1 MKIIRPAAMR
11 AAGFALLLATTAPAA
26 FASAAMAQD
35 ASTYPPALPAPQPA
49 IPAVRDAPYPG
60 VIKLDVDAT
69 NLHQRI
75 FSVTETIPVAN
86 AGPLTLFFPEWLP
99 GNHGPVGPVAQL
111 AGIEITANGQ
121 RVEWVRDT
129 LHPLAYHL
137 NVPAGASEIVVKM
150 QHLSPTTGNQGRITM
165 TPEML
170 NVQWEKMLLYP
181 AGHWSRN
188 ITLQPTV
195 KLPTGWQFGTAL
207 EPLEKNGDV
216 QSFKPVNLEVL
227 IDSPIFAGAHY
238 RQIDLDPGGRSPVR
252 ANFVADDPASLAATD
267 EQIQILRNLVVQMD
281 RLYGARHFDHYD
293 FLIAMTDK
301 LGGIGLEHHRSSE
314 NSVDPAFFT
323 GWATH
328 LGDRDLL
335 SHEMNHSWDGKWRR
349 PADQYV
355 PNFNS
360 PLQNSLLWVYEGQT
374 QYYGQVVAARSG
386 LLTKQ
391 QAMDSL
397 AITAATFD
405 NRVGREWRAMQDTTN
420 DPIISQR
427 QPKGWLSWQRD
438 EDYYS
443 EGQLIW
449 LDVDT
454 TIREKTNGRKSLD
467 DFAKAF
473 YGVEDG
479 SYDPKPYTF
488 EDVVAALN
496 GVVAND
502 WATFLRTR
510 LDGHGPNPSSHGA
523 PLDGLARGGWR
534 LTYAD
539 TPTDYQKTLYAE
551 LQRNDYT
558 YSLGFQTTA
567 ANVIRGLQWDS
578 PAFKAGLAV
587 GMEIVA
593 VNGEAA
599 NADRINAAITA
610 AKDPAKTVDLI
621 VKDGDRYRTI
631 SFDYHDGLRYPRLER
646 IPGTPDRLGDILTP
660 RTR

>member
-1 MKIIRPAAMR
+1 MIRPCLR
-11 AAGFALLLATTAPAA
+11 AATLALLLVSTAPAA
-26 FASAAMAQD
+26 LAQP
-35 ASTYPPALPAPQPA
+35 ASTYPPALPATLPP
-49 IPAVRDAPYPG
+49 IPDAQDIAYPG
-60 VIKLDVDAT
+60 VITLDIDAT
-69 NLHQRI
+69 NLAQHI
-75 FSVTETIPVAN
+75 FAVTETIPVSQ
-86 AGPLTLFFPEWLP
+86 AGPMTLFFPEWLP
-99 GNHGPVGPVAQL
+99 GNHGPVGPIAQL
-111 AGIEITANGQ
+111 AGIEITANDQ
-121 RVEWVRDT
+121 RIEWVRDP
-129 LHPLAYHL
+129 LHPFAYHVI
-137 NVPAGASEIVVKM
+137 VPAGATALKITM
-150 QHLSPTTGNQGRITM
+150 QHLSPTAANQGRITM

-170 NVQWEKMLLYP
+170 NIQWEKMLLYP

-188 ITLQPTV
+188 ITVQPTV
-195 KLPTGWQFGTAL
+195 KFPTGWQFGTAL
-207 EPLEKNGDV
+207 EPETKAGDV
-216 QSFKPVNLEVL
+216 QTFKPVNLEVL
-227 IDSPIFAGAHY
+227 IDSPVFAGVHY
-238 RQIDLDPGGRSPVR
+238 RQIDLNPGGRSPVR
-252 ANFVADDPASLAATD
+252 ANFVADEAKSLEATD
-267 EQIQILRNLVVQMD
+267 DQIQILRNLVDQMD

-323 GWATH
+323 GWDTH
-328 LGDRDLL
+328 LADRDLL

-397 AITAATFD
+397 AMTAATFD
-405 NRVGREWRAMQDTTN
+405 TRVGRDWRAMQDTTN

-467 DFAKAF
+467 DFARAF
-473 YGVEDG
+473 YGVQDG
-479 SYDPKPYTF
+479 DYAPAPYTF

-510 LDGHGPNPSSHGA
+510 LDADGPDARA

-534 LTYAD
+534 LAYSD
-539 TPTDYQKTLYAE
+539 TPTDYMKTLYAE
-551 LQRNDYT
+551 LKRNDFT
-558 YSLGFQTTA
+558 YSLGFQTGE
-567 ANVIRGLQWDS
+567 ANKIRSVQWNS
-578 PAFKAGLAV
+578 LAFKSGLAA

-593 VNGEAA
+593 VNGQAA
-599 NADRINAAITA
+599 SADRLNEAVTA
-610 AKDPAKTVDLI
+610 AKDPATPITLI
-621 VKDGDRYRTI
+621 VKDDDQYRTVV
-631 SFDYHDGLRYPRLER
+631 FDYHDGLRYPRLER
-646 IPGTPDRLGDILTP
+646 IAGTPDRLGDILTP
-660 RTR
+660 RRR

>member
-1 MKIIRPAAMR
+1 MPPFRLS
-11 AAGFALLLATTAPAA
+11 AAGLALLLVSAAPAA
-26 FASAAMAQD
+26 LAQQASAA
-35 ASTYPPALPAPQPA
+35 PPALAAAMPA
-49 IPAVRDAPYPG
+49 IPAARDVAYPG
-60 VIKLDVDAT
+60 VITLDIDAT
-69 NLHQRI
+69 NLAQHI
-75 FSVTETIPVAN
+75 FAITETIPVAQP
-86 AGPLTLFFPEWLP
+86 GPMTLFFPEWLP
-99 GNHGPVGPVAQL
+99 GNHGPVGPIAQL

-129 LHPLAYHL
+129 ISPFAYHL
-137 NVPAGASEIVVKM
+137 TVPAGATSLTVTL
-150 QHLSPTTGNQGRITM
+150 QHLSPTSGNQGRVTM

-170 NVQWEKMLLYP
+170 NIQWEKMLLYP

-188 ITLQPTV
+188 IMVQPKV
-195 KLPTGWQFGTAL
+195 KFPTGWRFGTAL
-207 EPLEKNGDV
+207 EPETKTGDV
-216 QSFKPVNLEVL
+216 QTFKPVNLEVL
-227 IDSPIFAGAHY
+227 IDSPVFAGLHY
-238 RQIDLDPGGRSPVR
+238 RQIDLNPGGRSPVR
-252 ANFVADDPASLAATD
+252 ANFVADEAKSLEATD
-267 EQIQILRNLVVQMD
+267 EQIQILRNLVDQMD

-314 NSVDPAFFT
+314 NSVDPEFFT

-349 PADQYV
+349 PADQLV

-360 PLQNSLLWVYEGQT
+360 PMQNSLLWVYEGQT

-386 LLTKQ
+386 LLTKD
-391 QAMDSL
+391 QAMESL
-397 AITAATFD
+397 AMTAATYD
-405 NRVGREWRAMQDTTN
+405 ARLGRQWRALQDTTN

-427 QPKGWLSWQRD
+427 QPKPWLAWQRD

-454 TIREKTNGRKSLD
+454 TIREKTGGRKSLD

-473 YGVEDG
+473 YGVQDG
-479 SYDPKPYTF
+479 SFEPAPYTF

-510 LDGHGPNPSSHGA
+510 LDATGPDAHA
-523 PLDGLARGGWR
+523 PLDGLTRSGWR
-534 LTYAD
+534 LAYGE
-539 TPTDYQKTLYAE
+539 TPTAYQKTLFAE
-551 LQRNDYT
+551 LKRNDFT
-558 YSLGFQTTA
+558 YSLGFQTGENNA
-567 ANVIRGLQWDS
+567 IRSVQWGG
-578 PAFKAGLAV
+578 PAFDAGLAP

-593 VNGEAA
+593 VNGQASNPDRLAA
-599 NADRINAAITA
+599 AVTA
-610 AKDPAKTVDLI
+610 AKDPTVSVTLI
-621 VKDGDRYRTI
+621 VKDGDQFKTVALA
-631 SFDYHDGLRYPRLER
+631 YHDGLRYPRLER
-646 IPGTPDRLGDILTP
+646 IEGTPDRLGDILTP
-660 RTR
+660 RKR

>member
-1 MKIIRPAAMR
+1 MIRPRLR
-11 AAGFALLLATTAPAA
+11 AAGLALLLVSAAPAA
-26 FASAAMAQD
+26 LAQQ
-35 ASTYPPALPAPQPA
+35 ASTYPPALPAPLPA
-49 IPAVRDAPYPG
+49 IPDAQDVAYPG
-60 VIKLDVDAT
+60 VIGLEVDAT
-69 NLHQRI
+69 NLTQHI
-75 FSVTETIPVAN
+75 FAVTETIPVAQ
-86 AGPLTLFFPEWLP
+86 AGPMTLFFPEWLP
-99 GNHGPVGPVAQL
+99 GNHGPVGPIAQL
-111 AGIEITANGQ
+111 AGIEITADGQ

-129 LHPLAYHL
+129 LHPFALH
-137 NVPAGASEIVVKM
+137 IVVPTGARELKIRL
-150 QHLSPTTGNQGRITM
+150 QHLSPTTGAQGRITM

-170 NVQWEKMLLYP
+170 NIQWEKMLLYP

-188 ITLQPTV
+188 IMVRPTV
-195 KLPTGWQFGTAL
+195 TFPAGWRFGTAL
-207 EPLEKNGDV
+207 EPDMKSGDV
-216 QSFKPVNLEVL
+216 QTFKPVNLEVL
-227 IDSPIFAGAHY
+227 IDSPVFAGLHY

-252 ANFVADDPASLAATD
+252 ANIVADAADSLEATD
-267 EQIQILRNLVVQMD
+267 AQIQILRNLIVQKD

-323 GWATH
+323 GWDKH
-328 LGDRDLL
+328 LADRDLL

-374 QYYGQVVAARSG
+374 QYYGQVIAARSG

-397 AITAATFD
+397 AMTAATYQT
-405 NRVGREWRAMQDTTN
+405 RVGREWRALQDTTN

-454 TIREKTNGRKSLD
+454 TIREKTGGRKSLD
-467 DFAKAF
+467 DFARAF
-473 YGVEDG
+473 YGVQDG
-479 SYDPKPYTF
+479 DYAPAPYTF

-496 GVVAND
+496 AVVPND
-502 WATFLRTR
+502 WAAFLRAR
-510 LDGHGPNPSSHGA
+510 LDADGPQAHA
-523 PLDGLARGGWR
+523 PLDGLERGGWR
-534 LTYAD
+534 LTYTD
-539 TPTDYQKTLYAE
+539 TPTDYMKTLYAE
-551 LQRNDYT
+551 LKRNDFT
-558 YSLGFQTTA
+558 YSLGFQTGEG
-567 ANVIRGLQWDS
+567 NKIRSVQWDG
-578 PAFKAGLAV
+578 PAFKSGLAV

-593 VNGEAA
+593 VNDQAA
-599 NADRINAAITA
+599 TADRIAAAVTA
-610 AKDPAKTVDLI
+610 AKDPAVPVTLI
-621 VKDGDRYRTI
+621 VKDGDQYRTVA
-631 SFDYHDGLRYPRLER
+631 FDYHDGLRYPRLER
-646 IPGTPDRLGDILTP
+646 IVGTPDRLGDILTP
-660 RTR
+660 RAR

>member
-1 MKIIRPAAMR
+1 
-11 AAGFALLLATTAPAA
+11 
-26 FASAAMAQD
+26 
-35 ASTYPPALPAPQPA
+35 
-49 IPAVRDAPYPG
+49 
-60 VIKLDVDAT
+60 
-69 NLHQRI
+69 
-75 FSVTETIPVAN
+75 VTETIPVAQ
-86 AGPLTLFFPEWLP
+86 AGPMVLYFPEWLP
-99 GNHGPVGPVAQL
+99 GNHGPVGPIPQL
-111 AGIEITANGQ
+111 AGIEITAGGQ

-129 LHPLAYHL
+129 LRPFAYHIV
-137 NVPAGASEIVVKM
+137 VPAGATALEVKL
-150 QHLSPTTGNQGRITM
+150 QHLSPTAGAQGRITM

-170 NVQWEKMLLYP
+170 NLQWEKMLLYP

-188 ITLQPTV
+188 IMVQPTV
-195 KLPTGWQFGTAL
+195 KLPTGWRFGTAL

-216 QSFKPVNLEVL
+216 QTFKPVNLEVL
-227 IDSPIFAGAHY
+227 IDSPIFAGVHY

-252 ANFVADDPASLAATD
+252 ANIVADEADSLNATD
-267 EQIQILRNLVVQMD
+267 EQIQILRNLVTQMD

-328 LGDRDLL
+328 LSDRDLL

-374 QYYGQVVAARSG
+374 QYYGQVIAARSG
-386 LLTKQ
+386 LLTAQ
-391 QAMDSL
+391 QAMDAL
-397 AITAATFD
+397 ALTAVTYDA
-405 NRVGREWRAMQDTTN
+405 RVGRRWRALQDTTN

-427 QPKGWLSWQRD
+427 QAKGWLSWQRD

-454 TIREKTNGRKSLD
+454 LIREKTNGRKSLD
-467 DFAKAF
+467 DFARAF
-473 YGVEDG
+473 YGVQDG
-479 SYDPKPYTF
+479 SYTPAPYTF

-510 LDGHGPNPSSHGA
+510 LDADGPNARA

-534 LTYAD
+534 LAFAD
-539 TPTDYQKTLYAE
+539 KPTDYMKTLYAE
-551 LQRNDYT
+551 LKRNDFT
-558 YSLGFQTTA
+558 YSLGFQTGE
-567 ANVIRGLQWDS
+567 ANKIRSVQWDS

-593 VNGEAA
+593 VDGQASTPDRLSAA
-599 NADRINAAITA
+599 VTA
-610 AKDPAKTVDLI
+610 AKDPAVPVALI
-621 VKDGDRYRTI
+621 VKDGDQFRTVVL
-631 SFDYHDGLRYPRLER
+631 DYHDGLRYPRLER
-646 IPGTPDRLGDILTP
+646 ITGTPDRLTDILTP
-660 RTR
+660 RRR

>member
-1 MKIIRPAAMR
+1 MIRSCLR
-11 AAGFALLLATTAPAA
+11 AAPLGLTLLLASTAPAA
-26 FASAAMAQD
+26 LAQQ
-35 ASTYPPALPAPQPA
+35 ASTTPPALPAPLHA
-49 IPAVRDAPYPG
+49 IPEARDVAYPG
-60 VIKLDVDAT
+60 VITLDVDAT
-69 NLHQRI
+69 NLAQHI
-75 FSVTETIPVAN
+75 FAVKETIPVAQ
-86 AGPLTLFFPEWLP
+86 AGPMTLFFPEWLP
-99 GNHGPVGPVAQL
+99 GNHGPVGPIAQL

-121 RVEWVRDT
+121 RVQWVRDT
-129 LHPLAYHL
+129 LHPFAYHVV
-137 NVPAGASEIVVKM
+137 VPAGATALDITL

-170 NVQWEKMLLYP
+170 NIQWEKMLLYP

-188 ITLQPTV
+188 ITVQPTV
-195 KLPTGWQFGTAL
+195 KFPAGWQFGTAL
-207 EPLEKNGDV
+207 EPETKAGDV
-216 QSFKPVNLEVL
+216 QTFKPVNLEVL
-227 IDSPIFAGAHY
+227 IDSPVFAGVHY

-252 ANFVADDPASLAATD
+252 ANIVADKADSLNATD
-267 EQIQILRNLVVQMD
+267 EQIQILRNLVDQMD

-323 GWATH
+323 GWDTH
-328 LGDRDLL
+328 LSDRDLL

-374 QYYGQVVAARSG
+374 QYYGQVIAARSG
-386 LLTKQ
+386 LLSKQ
-391 QAMDSL
+391 QAMDAL
-397 AITAATFD
+397 AMTAATFD
-405 NRVGREWRAMQDTTN
+405 TRVGREWRAMQDTTN

-454 TIREKTNGRKSLD
+454 TIREKTGGRKSLD
-467 DFAKAF
+467 DFARAF
-473 YGVEDG
+473 YGVQDG
-479 SYDPKPYTF
+479 SYTPAPYTF

-510 LDGHGPNPSSHGA
+510 LDADGPEARA

-534 LTYAD
+534 LAYSD
-539 TPTDYQKTLYAE
+539 KPTDYMKTLSAE
-551 LQRNDYT
+551 LKRNDFT
-558 YSLGFQTTA
+558 YSLGFQTGEG
-567 ANVIRGLQWDS
+567 NKIRSVQWNGL
-578 PAFKAGLAV
+578 AFKSGLAA

-593 VNGEAA
+593 VNGQAASAERLTEAV
-599 NADRINAAITA
+599 TA
-610 AKDPAKTVDLI
+610 AKDPSTPITLI
-621 VKDGDRYRTI
+621 VKDDEQYRTVV
-631 SFDYHDGLRYPRLER
+631 FDYHDGLRYPRLER

-660 RTR
+660 RRR

>member
-1 MKIIRPAAMR
+1 
-11 AAGFALLLATTAPAA
+11 
-26 FASAAMAQD
+26 
-35 ASTYPPALPAPQPA
+35 
-49 IPAVRDAPYPG
+49 
-60 VIKLDVDAT
+60 
-69 NLHQRI
+69 
-75 FSVTETIPVAN
+75 
-86 AGPLTLFFPEWLP
+86 
-99 GNHGPVGPVAQL
+99 
-111 AGIEITANGQ
+111 
-121 RVEWVRDT
+121 
-129 LHPLAYHL
+129 
-137 NVPAGASEIVVKM
+137 
-150 QHLSPTTGNQGRITM
+150 M

-170 NVQWEKMLLYP
+170 NIQWEKMLLYP

-188 ITLQPTV
+188 ITVQPTV
-195 KLPTGWQFGTAL
+195 KFPAGWQFGTAL
-207 EPLEKNGDV
+207 EPDSKAGDV
-216 QSFKPVNLEVL
+216 QTFKPVNLEVL
-227 IDSPIFAGAHY
+227 IDSPVFAGVHY

-252 ANFVADDPASLAATD
+252 ANIVADEADSLNATD
-267 EQIQILRNLVVQMD
+267 EQIQILRNLVTQMD

-323 GWATH
+323 GWDTH
-328 LGDRDLL
+328 LSDRDLL

-374 QYYGQVVAARSG
+374 QYYGQVIAARSG
-386 LLTKQ
+386 LLSKQ
-391 QAMDSL
+391 QAMDAL
-397 AITAATFD
+397 AMTAATFD
-405 NRVGREWRAMQDTTN
+405 TRVGREWRAMQDTTN

-454 TIREKTNGRKSLD
+454 TIREKTGGRKSLD
-467 DFAKAF
+467 DFARAF
-473 YGVEDG
+473 YGVQDG
-479 SYDPKPYTF
+479 SYTPAPYTF

-510 LDGHGPNPSSHGA
+510 LDADGPEARA

-534 LTYAD
+534 LAYSD
-539 TPTDYQKTLYAE
+539 KPTDYMKTLYAE
-551 LQRNDYT
+551 LKRNDFT
-558 YSLGFQTTA
+558 YSLGFQTGEG
-567 ANVIRGLQWDS
+567 NRIRSVQWNGL
-578 PAFKAGLAV
+578 AFKSGLAA

-593 VNGEAA
+593 VNGQAA
-599 NADRINAAITA
+599 SAERLTDAVTA
-610 AKDPAKTVDLI
+610 AKDPSTPVTLI
-621 VKDGDRYRTI
+621 VKDDEQYRTVV
-631 SFDYHDGLRYPRLER
+631 FDYHDGLRYPRLER

-660 RTR
+660 RRR

>member
-1 MKIIRPAAMR
+1 MDI
-11 AAGFALLLATTAPAA
+11 
-26 FASAAMAQD
+26 
-35 ASTYPPALPAPQPA
+35 
-49 IPAVRDAPYPG
+49 
-60 VIKLDVDAT
+60 DAT
-69 NLHQRI
+69 NLAQHI
-75 FSVTETIPVAN
+75 FAVKETIPVAQ
-86 AGPLTLFFPEWLP
+86 AGPMTLFFPEWLP
-99 GNHGPVGPVAQL
+99 GNHGPVGPIAQL

-121 RVEWVRDT
+121 RVQWVRDT
-129 LHPLAYHL
+129 LHPFAYHVV
-137 NVPAGASEIVVKM
+137 VPAGATALDITL

-170 NVQWEKMLLYP
+170 NIQWEKMLLYP

-188 ITLQPTV
+188 ITVQPTV
-195 KLPTGWQFGTAL
+195 KFPAGWQFGTAL
-207 EPLEKNGDV
+207 EPETKAGDV
-216 QSFKPVNLEVL
+216 QTFKPVNLEVL
-227 IDSPIFAGAHY
+227 IDSPVFAGVHY

-252 ANFVADDPASLAATD
+252 ANIVADKADSLNATD
-267 EQIQILRNLVVQMD
+267 EQIQILRNLVDQMD

-323 GWATH
+323 GWDTH
-328 LGDRDLL
+328 LSDRDLL

-374 QYYGQVVAARSG
+374 QYYGQVIAARSG
-386 LLTKQ
+386 LLSKQ
-391 QAMDSL
+391 QAMDAL
-397 AITAATFD
+397 AMTAATFD
-405 NRVGREWRAMQDTTN
+405 TRVGREWRAMQDTTN

-454 TIREKTNGRKSLD
+454 TIREKTGGRKSLD
-467 DFAKAF
+467 DFARAF
-473 YGVEDG
+473 YGVRDG
-479 SYDPKPYTF
+479 DYAPAPYTF

-510 LDGHGPNPSSHGA
+510 LDADGPDARA

-534 LTYAD
+534 LAYSD
-539 TPTDYQKTLYAE
+539 KPTDYMKTLYAE
-551 LQRNDYT
+551 LKRNDFT
-558 YSLGFQTTA
+558 YSLGFQTGEG
-567 ANVIRGLQWDS
+567 NKIRSVQWNGL
-578 PAFKAGLAV
+578 AFKSGLAA

-593 VNGEAA
+593 VNGQAASAERLTEAV
-599 NADRINAAITA
+599 TA
-610 AKDPAKTVDLI
+610 AKDPSTPITLI
-621 VKDGDRYRTI
+621 VKDDEQYRTVV
-631 SFDYHDGLRYPRLER
+631 FDYHDGLRYPRLER

-660 RTR
+660 RRR

>member
-1 MKIIRPAAMR
+1 MITNRLR
-11 AAGFALLLATTAPAA
+11 VAGLALLLVSAAPAA
-26 FASAAMAQD
+26 LAQQ
-35 ASTYPPALPAPQPA
+35 ASTYAPALPAPQPP
-49 IPAVRDAPYPG
+49 IPDAQDVAYPG
-60 VIKLDVDAT
+60 VIALDVDAT
-69 NLHQRI
+69 NLSQRI
-75 FSVTETIPVAN
+75 FSVKETIPVAQ
-86 AGPLTLFFPEWLP
+86 AGPMVLYFPQWLP
-99 GNHGPVGPVAQL
+99 GEHGPTGPIPQL
-111 AGIEITANGQ
+111 AGLEITANGQ

-129 LHPLAYHL
+129 LRPFAYHIV
-137 NVPAGASEIVVKM
+137 VPAGATALDVKL
-150 QHLSPTTGNQGRITM
+150 QHLSPTAGAQGRITM

-170 NVQWEKMLLYP
+170 NIQWEKMLLYP

-188 ITLQPTV
+188 IMVQPTV
-195 KLPTGWQFGTAL
+195 RFPAGWSFGTAL
-207 EPLEKNGDV
+207 EPQTKDGDR
-216 QSFKPVNLEVL
+216 QTFRPVNLEVL
-227 IDSPIFAGAHY
+227 IDSPVFAGVHY

-252 ANFVADDPASLAATD
+252 ANIFADEADNLEATD
-267 EQIQILRNLVVQMD
+267 EQVQILRNLVTQMD

-314 NSVDPAFFT
+314 NSVDPEFFT
-323 GWATH
+323 GWSTH

-374 QYYGQVVAARSG
+374 QYYGQVIAARSG
-386 LLTKQ
+386 LLTTQ
-391 QAMDSL
+391 QALDSL
-397 AITAATFD
+397 AMTAATYD
-405 NRVGREWRAMQDTTN
+405 TRIGRQWRALQDTTN

-427 QPKGWLSWQRD
+427 QAKGWLSWQRD

-454 TIREKTNGRKSLD
+454 LIREKTNGRKSLD
-467 DFAKAF
+467 DFARAF
-473 YGVEDG
+473 YGVQDG
-479 SYDPKPYTF
+479 SYTPAPYTF

-502 WATFLRTR
+502 WATFLRAR
-510 LDGHGPNPSSHGA
+510 LDADGPNARA

-534 LTYAD
+534 LTFAD
-539 TPTDYQKTLYAE
+539 KPTDYMKTLYSE
-551 LQRNDYT
+551 LKRNDFT
-558 YSLGFQTTA
+558 YSLGLQTGE
-567 ANVIRGLQWDS
+567 NNKIRSVQWDG

-593 VNGEAA
+593 VGGQAA
-599 NADRINAAITA
+599 TADRLSAAVTA
-610 AKDPAKTVDLI
+610 AKDPAVPVTLI
-621 VKDGDRYRTI
+621 VKDDDQFRTVVL
-631 SFDYHDGLRYPRLER
+631 DYHDGLRYPRLER
-646 IPGTPDRLGDILTP
+646 IPGTPDRLTDILTP
-660 RTR
+660 RKR

>member
-1 MKIIRPAAMR
+1 MIRSCLR
-11 AAGFALLLATTAPAA
+11 AAPLGLAVLLASTAPAA
-26 FASAAMAQD
+26 LAQQ
-35 ASTYPPALPAPQPA
+35 ASTTPPALPA
-49 IPAVRDAPYPG
+49 IPEARDVAYPG
-60 VIKLDVDAT
+60 VITLDVDAT
-69 NLHQRI
+69 NLAQHI
-75 FSVTETIPVAN
+75 FAVKETIPVAQ
-86 AGPLTLFFPEWLP
+86 AGPMTLFFPEWLP
-99 GNHGPVGPVAQL
+99 GNHGPVGPIAQL

-121 RVEWVRDT
+121 RVQWVRDT
-129 LHPLAYHL
+129 LHPFAYHVV
-137 NVPAGASEIVVKM
+137 VPAGAAALDITL

-170 NVQWEKMLLYP
+170 NIQWEKMLLYP

-188 ITLQPTV
+188 ITVQPTV
-195 KLPTGWQFGTAL
+195 KFPAGWQFGTAL
-207 EPLEKNGDV
+207 EPETKAGDV
-216 QSFKPVNLEVL
+216 QTFKPVNLEVL
-227 IDSPIFAGAHY
+227 IDSPVFAGVHY

-252 ANFVADDPASLAATD
+252 ANIVADKADSLNATD
-267 EQIQILRNLVVQMD
+267 EQIQILRNLVAQMD

-323 GWATH
+323 GWESH
-328 LGDRDLL
+328 LSDRDLL

-374 QYYGQVVAARSG
+374 QYYGQVIAARSG
-386 LLTKQ
+386 LLSKQ
-391 QAMDSL
+391 QAMDAL
-397 AITAATFD
+397 AMTAATYD
-405 NRVGREWRAMQDTTN
+405 TRVGREWRALQDTTN

-454 TIREKTNGRKSLD
+454 TIREKTGGRKSLD
-467 DFAKAF
+467 DFARAF
-473 YGVEDG
+473 YGVQDG
-479 SYDPKPYTF
+479 SYTPAPYTF

-510 LDGHGPNPSSHGA
+510 LDADGPEARA

-534 LTYAD
+534 LAYSD
-539 TPTDYQKTLYAE
+539 KPTDYMKTLYAE
-551 LQRNDYT
+551 LKRNDFT
-558 YSLGFQTTA
+558 YSLGFQTGEG
-567 ANVIRGLQWDS
+567 NKIRSVQWNGL
-578 PAFKAGLAV
+578 AFKSGLAA

-593 VNGEAA
+593 VNGQAASAERLTEAV
-599 NADRINAAITA
+599 TA
-610 AKDPAKTVDLI
+610 AKDPSTPITLI
-621 VKDGDRYRTI
+621 VKDDEQYRTVV
-631 SFDYHDGLRYPRLER
+631 FDYHDGLRYPRLER
-646 IPGTPDRLGDILTP
+646 IPGTPDRLGEILTP
-660 RTR
+660 RRR

>member
-1 MKIIRPAAMR
+1 MV
-11 AAGFALLLATTAPAA
+11 L
-26 FASAAMAQD
+26 
-35 ASTYPPALPAPQPA
+35 Y
-49 IPAVRDAPYPG
+49 
-60 VIKLDVDAT
+60 
-69 NLHQRI
+69 
-75 FSVTETIPVAN
+75 
-86 AGPLTLFFPEWLP
+86 FPEWLP
-99 GNHGPVGPVAQL
+99 GNHGPVGPIPQL
-111 AGIEITANGQ
+111 AGIEITAGGQ

-129 LHPLAYHL
+129 LRPFAYHIV
-137 NVPAGASEIVVKM
+137 VPAGATALEVKL
-150 QHLSPTTGNQGRITM
+150 QHLSPTAGAQGRITM

-170 NVQWEKMLLYP
+170 NLQWEKMLLYP

-188 ITLQPTV
+188 IMVQPTV
-195 KLPTGWQFGTAL
+195 KLPTGWRFGTAL

-216 QSFKPVNLEVL
+216 QTFKPVNLEVL
-227 IDSPIFAGAHY
+227 IDSPIFAGVHY

-252 ANFVADDPASLAATD
+252 ANIVADEADSLNATD
-267 EQIQILRNLVVQMD
+267 EQIQILRNLVTQMD

-328 LGDRDLL
+328 LSDRDLL

-374 QYYGQVVAARSG
+374 QYYGQVIAARSG
-386 LLTKQ
+386 LLTAQ
-391 QAMDSL
+391 QAMDAL
-397 AITAATFD
+397 ALTAVTYDA
-405 NRVGREWRAMQDTTN
+405 RVGRRWRALQDTTN

-427 QPKGWLSWQRD
+427 QAKGWLSWQRD

-454 TIREKTNGRKSLD
+454 LIREKTNGRKSLD
-467 DFAKAF
+467 DFARAF
-473 YGVEDG
+473 YGVQDG
-479 SYDPKPYTF
+479 SYTPAPYTF

-510 LDGHGPNPSSHGA
+510 LDADGPNARA

-534 LTYAD
+534 LAFAD
-539 TPTDYQKTLYAE
+539 KPTDYMKTLYAE
-551 LQRNDYT
+551 LKRNDFT
-558 YSLGFQTTA
+558 YSLGFQTGE
-567 ANVIRGLQWDS
+567 ANKIRSVQWDS

-593 VNGEAA
+593 VDGQASTPDRLSAA
-599 NADRINAAITA
+599 VTA
-610 AKDPAKTVDLI
+610 AKDPAVPVALI
-621 VKDGDRYRTI
+621 VKDGDQFRTVVL
-631 SFDYHDGLRYPRLER
+631 DYHDGLRYPRLER
-646 IPGTPDRLGDILTP
+646 ITGTPDRLTDILTP
-660 RTR
+660 RRR

>member
-1 MKIIRPAAMR
+1 MIRSCLR
-11 AAGFALLLATTAPAA
+11 AAPLGLALLLVSTAPAA
-26 FASAAMAQD
+26 LAQQ
-35 ASTYPPALPAPQPA
+35 ASTTPPALPAPLPA
-49 IPAVRDAPYPG
+49 IPDARDVAYPG
-60 VIKLDVDAT
+60 VITLDVDAT
-69 NLHQRI
+69 NLAQHI
-75 FSVTETIPVAN
+75 FAVKETIPVAQ
-86 AGPLTLFFPEWLP
+86 AGPMTLFFPEWLP
-99 GNHGPVGPVAQL
+99 GNHGPVGPIAQL

-121 RVEWVRDT
+121 RVQWVRDT
-129 LHPLAYHL
+129 LHPFAYHVV
-137 NVPAGASEIVVKM
+137 VPAGATALDITL

-170 NVQWEKMLLYP
+170 NIQWEKMLLYP

-188 ITLQPTV
+188 ITVQPTV
-195 KLPTGWQFGTAL
+195 KFPAGWQFGTAL
-207 EPLEKNGDV
+207 EPESKAGDV
-216 QSFKPVNLEVL
+216 QTFKPVNLEVL
-227 IDSPIFAGAHY
+227 IDSPVFAGVHY

-252 ANFVADDPASLAATD
+252 ANIVADKADSLNATD
-267 EQIQILRNLVVQMD
+267 EQIQILRNLVAQMD

-323 GWATH
+323 GWDTH
-328 LGDRDLL
+328 LSDRDLL

-374 QYYGQVVAARSG
+374 QYYGQVIAARSG

-391 QAMDSL
+391 QAIDAL
-397 AITAATFD
+397 AMTAATFD
-405 NRVGREWRAMQDTTN
+405 TRVGREWRAMQDTTN

-454 TIREKTNGRKSLD
+454 TIREKTGGRKSLD
-467 DFAKAF
+467 DFARAF
-473 YGVEDG
+473 YGVQDG
-479 SYDPKPYTF
+479 SYTPAPYTF

-510 LDGHGPNPSSHGA
+510 LDADGPEARA

-534 LTYAD
+534 LAYSD
-539 TPTDYQKTLYAE
+539 KPTDYMKTLYSE
-551 LQRNDYT
+551 LKRNDFT
-558 YSLGFQTTA
+558 YSLGFQTGEG
-567 ANVIRGLQWDS
+567 NKIRSVQWNGL
-578 PAFKAGLAV
+578 AFKSGLAA

-593 VNGEAA
+593 VNGQAASAGRLTEAV
-599 NADRINAAITA
+599 TA
-610 AKDPAKTVDLI
+610 AKDPSTPITLI
-621 VKDGDRYRTI
+621 VKDDEQYRTVV
-631 SFDYHDGLRYPRLER
+631 FDYHDGLRYPRLER

-660 RTR
+660 RRR

>member
-1 MKIIRPAAMR
+1 MIRSCLR
-11 AAGFALLLATTAPAA
+11 AAPLGLALLLASTAPAA
-26 FASAAMAQD
+26 LAQQ
-35 ASTYPPALPAPQPA
+35 ASTTPPALPAPLPA
-49 IPAVRDAPYPG
+49 IPEARDVAYPG
-60 VIKLDVDAT
+60 VITLDVDAT
-69 NLHQRI
+69 NLAQHI
-75 FSVTETIPVAN
+75 FAVKETIPVAQ
-86 AGPLTLFFPEWLP
+86 AGPMTLFFPEWLP
-99 GNHGPVGPVAQL
+99 GNHGPVGPIAQL

-121 RVEWVRDT
+121 RVQWVRDT
-129 LHPLAYHL
+129 LHPFAYHVV
-137 NVPAGASEIVVKM
+137 VPAGATALDITL

-170 NVQWEKMLLYP
+170 NIQWEKMLLYP

-188 ITLQPTV
+188 ITVQPTV
-195 KLPTGWQFGTAL
+195 KFPAGWQFGTAL
-207 EPLEKNGDV
+207 EPETKAGDV
-216 QSFKPVNLEVL
+216 QNFKPVNLEVL
-227 IDSPIFAGAHY
+227 IDSPVFAGVHY

-252 ANFVADDPASLAATD
+252 ANIVADKADSLNATD
-267 EQIQILRNLVVQMD
+267 EQIQILRNLVDQMD

-323 GWATH
+323 GWDTH
-328 LGDRDLL
+328 LSDRDLL

-374 QYYGQVVAARSG
+374 QYYGQVIAARSG
-386 LLTKQ
+386 LLSKQ
-391 QAMDSL
+391 QAMDAL
-397 AITAATFD
+397 AMTAATFD
-405 NRVGREWRAMQDTTN
+405 TRVGREWRAMQDTTN

-454 TIREKTNGRKSLD
+454 TIREKTGGRKSLD
-467 DFAKAF
+467 DFARAF
-473 YGVEDG
+473 YGVRDG
-479 SYDPKPYTF
+479 DYAPAPYTL

-510 LDGHGPNPSSHGA
+510 LDADGPEARA

-534 LTYAD
+534 LAYSD
-539 TPTDYQKTLYAE
+539 KPTDYMKTLYAE
-551 LQRNDYT
+551 LKRNDFT
-558 YSLGFQTTA
+558 YSLGFQTGEG
-567 ANVIRGLQWDS
+567 NKIRSVQWNGL
-578 PAFKAGLAV
+578 AFKSGLAA

-593 VNGEAA
+593 VNGQAASAERLTEAV
-599 NADRINAAITA
+599 TA
-610 AKDPAKTVDLI
+610 AKDPSTPITLI
-621 VKDGDRYRTI
+621 VKDDEQYRTVA
-631 SFDYHDGLRYPRLER
+631 FAYHDGLRYPRLER

-660 RTR
+660 RRR

>member
-1 MKIIRPAAMR
+1 MIRSCLR
-11 AAGFALLLATTAPAA
+11 AAPLGLAVLLASTAPAA
-26 FASAAMAQD
+26 LAQQ
-35 ASTYPPALPAPQPA
+35 ASTTPPALPAPLPA
-49 IPAVRDAPYPG
+49 IPEARDVAYPG
-60 VIKLDVDAT
+60 VITLDVDAT
-69 NLHQRI
+69 NLAQHI
-75 FSVTETIPVAN
+75 FAVKETIPVAQ
-86 AGPLTLFFPEWLP
+86 AGPMTLFFPEWLP
-99 GNHGPVGPVAQL
+99 GNHGPVGPIAQL

-121 RVEWVRDT
+121 RVQWVRDT
-129 LHPLAYHL
+129 LHPFAYHVV
-137 NVPAGASEIVVKM
+137 VPAGAAALDITL

-170 NVQWEKMLLYP
+170 NIQWEKMLLYP

-188 ITLQPTV
+188 ITVQPTV
-195 KLPTGWQFGTAL
+195 KFPAGWQFGTAL
-207 EPLEKNGDV
+207 EPDSKAGDV
-216 QSFKPVNLEVL
+216 QTFKPVNLEVL
-227 IDSPIFAGAHY
+227 IDSPVFAGVHY

-252 ANFVADDPASLAATD
+252 ANIVADKADSLNATD
-267 EQIQILRNLVVQMD
+267 EQIQILRNLVAQMD

-323 GWATH
+323 GWESH
-328 LGDRDLL
+328 LSDRDLL

-374 QYYGQVVAARSG
+374 QYYGQVIAARSG
-386 LLTKQ
+386 LLSKQ
-391 QAMDSL
+391 QAMDAL
-397 AITAATFD
+397 AMTAATYD
-405 NRVGREWRAMQDTTN
+405 TRVGREWRALQDTTN

-454 TIREKTNGRKSLD
+454 TIREKTGGRKSLD
-467 DFAKAF
+467 DFARAF
-473 YGVEDG
+473 YGVQDG
-479 SYDPKPYTF
+479 SYTPAPYTF

-510 LDGHGPNPSSHGA
+510 LDADGPEARA

-534 LTYAD
+534 LAYSD
-539 TPTDYQKTLYAE
+539 KPTDYMKTLYAE
-551 LQRNDYT
+551 LKRNDFT
-558 YSLGFQTTA
+558 YSLGFQTGEG
-567 ANVIRGLQWDS
+567 NKIRSVQWNGL
-578 PAFKAGLAV
+578 AFKSGLAA

-593 VNGEAA
+593 VNGQAASAERLTEAV
-599 NADRINAAITA
+599 TA
-610 AKDPAKTVDLI
+610 AKDPSTPITLI
-621 VKDGDRYRTI
+621 VKDDEQYRTVV
-631 SFDYHDGLRYPRLER
+631 FDYHDGLRYPRLER
-646 IPGTPDRLGDILTP
+646 IPGTPDRLGEILTP
-660 RTR
+660 RRR

>member
-1 MKIIRPAAMR
+1 MIRPRLR
-11 AAGFALLLATTAPAA
+11 AAGLALLLVSAAPAA
-26 FASAAMAQD
+26 LAQQASA
-35 ASTYPPALPAPQPA
+35 YPPALPAPLPA
-49 IPAVRDAPYPG
+49 IPDAQDVAYPG
-60 VIKLDVDAT
+60 VIGLEVDAT
-69 NLHQRI
+69 NLTQHI
-75 FSVTETIPVAN
+75 FAVTETIPVAQ
-86 AGPLTLFFPEWLP
+86 AGPMTLFFPEWLP
-99 GNHGPVGPVAQL
+99 GNHGPVGPIAQL
-111 AGIEITANGQ
+111 AGIEITADGQ

-129 LHPLAYHL
+129 LHPFALH
-137 NVPAGASEIVVKM
+137 IVVPTGARELKIRL
-150 QHLSPTTGNQGRITM
+150 QHLSPTTGAQGRITM

-170 NVQWEKMLLYP
+170 NIQWEKMLLYP

-188 ITLQPTV
+188 IMVRPTV
-195 KLPTGWQFGTAL
+195 TFPAGWRFGTAL
-207 EPLEKNGDV
+207 EPDMKSGDV
-216 QSFKPVNLEVL
+216 QTFKPVNLEVL
-227 IDSPIFAGAHY
+227 IDSPVFAGLHY

-252 ANFVADDPASLAATD
+252 ANIVADAADSLEATD
-267 EQIQILRNLVVQMD
+267 AQIQILRNLIVQMD

-323 GWATH
+323 GWDKH
-328 LGDRDLL
+328 LADRDLL

-374 QYYGQVVAARSG
+374 QYYGQVIAARSG

-397 AITAATFD
+397 AMTAATYQT
-405 NRVGREWRAMQDTTN
+405 RVGREWRALQDTTN

-454 TIREKTNGRKSLD
+454 TIREKTGGRKSLD
-467 DFAKAF
+467 DFARAF
-473 YGVEDG
+473 YGVQDG
-479 SYDPKPYTF
+479 DYAPAPYTF

-496 GVVAND
+496 AVVPND
-502 WATFLRTR
+502 WAAFLRAR
-510 LDGHGPNPSSHGA
+510 LDADGPQAHA
-523 PLDGLARGGWR
+523 PLDGLERGGWR
-534 LTYAD
+534 LTYTD
-539 TPTDYQKTLYAE
+539 TPTDYMKTLYAE
-551 LQRNDYT
+551 LKRNDFT
-558 YSLGFQTTA
+558 YSLGFQTGEG
-567 ANVIRGLQWDS
+567 NKIRSVQWDG
-578 PAFKAGLAV
+578 PAFKSGLAV

-593 VNGEAA
+593 VNGQAA
-599 NADRINAAITA
+599 TADRIAAAVTA
-610 AKDPAKTVDLI
+610 AKDPAVPVTLI
-621 VKDGDRYRTI
+621 VKDGDQYRTVA
-631 SFDYHDGLRYPRLER
+631 FDYHDGLRYPRLER
-646 IPGTPDRLGDILTP
+646 IVGTPDRLGDILTP
-660 RTR
+660 RAR